1 MNFFNSQKIL
11 RFFGYSNTKKTIF
24 WQPFFGEILRE
35 KFDFF
40 NEKATP
46 ARLREVK
53 KEQTVLEE

>member
-11 RFFGYSNTKKTIF
+11 RFFGYSDPKNDILAAL
-24 WQPFFGEILRE
+24 FGEILRE